1 MYFPIIVWLYVSITF
16 VVANYGFDQW
26 TNDDLKQ
33 FLKERKVAFNDA
45 LENPKLI
52 SLANEEAKKLEK
64 GYKKVTE
71 ELNNNLN
78 SPDDSLN
85 DYLNFDYLFGK
96 RKENYSIKEWIF
108 ESWPVTSLQTFLTQ
122 NNIQYSAK
130 DTKDDLINKVKEQF
144 DSISKKNHGS
154 SFYPGNWLYESWSE
168 NDLKDWLKSYGIEF
182 NPSSTKDQLVEKL
195 KEFSYQ
201 ATHSIRDSKESLFD
215 SLDLFDKT
223 IFDKKGQIEDEF
235 FQTWSYSQ
243 LREWLYLHGF
253 IDTKPGIYVE
263 DLDKEKL
270 VKIAQSYKKY
280 LLSDIHTWLAN
291 TEKKSQPW
299 ITKGEQKSQK
309 KKGSNLINDTFFV
322 GINNWSKDKLRE
334 FLDVRKVP
342 YSIFTT
348 KHQLIKLVQ
357 KHKFDPVHV
366 ETYAWIVDDVSTDSI
381 KQWLI
386 EQGENVEGT
395 RKDIVSAF
403 QKQFESLKKGFKD
416 AFNNVDLQIRLFA
429 PDINGYKRYLQ
440 KKLSEAEY
448 KKLTEDQISQG
459 FKVVQEYYNLAG
471 DAAKEEFTKT
481 TYSAEEALDQ
491 IEEASYEYSLEF
503 LRKLEKGEHD
513 VTSFIKDARV
523 ASKSFALSLITKLRE
538 NAQKLQTDAL
548 NKVGSWW
555 YGAKSGF
562 SNKVDEAHQVVLDVH
577 DQAVNYQEQVG
588 SQYLSI
594 KAEADEKYDSIA
606 KEATQ
611 QYDTAVQ
618 NAQEQYKQ
626 AQEHVSKFADD
637 VGSQA
642 TQTHKKLEKDYVTY
656 KSKIFSFLTNVYRGI
671 MYRLSIFNSNAYD
684 AAKST
689 GDVINNQWNSVVR
702 TYSNADLKAY
712 LRSFGYSYDW
722 LSALNRRE
730 LLSLATFQNKL
741 FSGYDNLQNW
751 EKSVGEVLNDAS
763 DELKIKLGL
772 KKEPKSLIAKLKSV
786 VGF

>member
-16 VVANYGFDQW
+16 VIANYGFDQW

-33 FLKERKVAFNDA
+33 FLKERKVAFNEA

-64 GYKKVTE
+64 GYKKVTD

-78 SPDDSLN
+78 PPDNLLN

-108 ESWPVTSLQTFLTQ
+108 ESWPVHSLQSFLTQ
-122 NNIQYSAK
+122 NNIQYHAK
-130 DTKDDLINKVKEQF
+130 DTKDDLINKIKESF
-144 DSISKKNHGS
+144 DSISAKNHGS

-168 NDLKDWLKSYGIEF
+168 NDLKDWLKSYRIDF

-235 FQTWSYSQ
+235 FETWSYSQ

-270 VKIAQSYKKY
+270 VKIAQTYKKY

-291 TEKKSQPW
+291 TEKKYQPW
-299 ITKGEQKSQK
+299 LTKGEQKTK
-309 KKGSNLINDTFFV
+309 KKGGNLINDTFFV

-348 KHQLIKLVQ
+348 KHQLIQLVQ
-357 KHKFDPVHV
+357 KHKFDPIHV
-366 ETYAWIVDDVSTDSI
+366 DTYAWIVNDVSTDSI
-381 KQWLI
+381 KQWLV

-403 QKQFESLKKGFKD
+403 QNQFETLRKGFKD
-416 AFNNVDLQIRLFA
+416 AFNNIDLQIRLFT
-429 PDINGYKRYLQ
+429 PDINSYKRYLQ

-448 KKLTEDQISQG
+448 KKLTEDKISKG
-459 FKVVQEYYNLAG
+459 FEVVQEYYKLAG
-471 DAAKEEFTKT
+471 DAAKEEFDKT
-481 TYSAEEALDQ
+481 AYSAEEALDQ

-503 LRKLEKGEHD
+503 LHKLEKGEHD
-513 VTSFIKDARV
+513 VASFIKDAQI
-523 ASKSFALSLITKLRE
+523 ASKSYALSLIAKLRE
-538 NAQKLQTDAL
+538 NTQKLQTNAL
-548 NKVGSWW
+548 NKLGSWW

-562 SNKVDEAHQVVLDVH
+562 DNKIDEAHQVVLNVH
-577 DQAVNYQEQVG
+577 DQVLNYQEQVG
-588 SQYLSI
+588 NQYLSI
-594 KAEADEKYDSIA
+594 KSEADEKYNSIA

-611 QYDTAVQ
+611 QYDTAVK
-618 NAQEQYKQ
+618 NAQDHFKQ
-626 AQEHVSKFADD
+626 AEEHVS
-637 VGSQA
+637 
-642 TQTHKKLEKDYVTY
+642 QTHKKLEKDYVTY
-656 KSKIFSFLTNVYRGI
+656 KSKIFSILTNAYRGI
-671 MYRLSIFNSNAYD
+671 LYRLSIFNSNAYD

-689 GDVINNQWNSVVR
+689 GDIINNHWDSIVR

-722 LSALNRRE
+722 LSDLNRRE

-741 FSGYDNLQNW
+741 FTGYNNLQNW
-751 EKSVGEVLNDAS
+751 EKSVGDVLNEAG

-772 KKEPKSLIAKLKSV
+772 KKEPKSLIAKLKSL

>member
-16 VVANYGFDQW
+16 GIANYGFDQW

-33 FLKERKVAFNDA
+33 FLKERKVAFNEA

-64 GYKKVTE
+64 GYKKVTD

-78 SPDDSLN
+78 PPDNLLN

-108 ESWPVTSLQTFLTQ
+108 ESWPVHSLQSFLTQ
-122 NNIQYSAK
+122 NNIQYHAK
-130 DTKDDLINKVKEQF
+130 DTKDDLINKIKESF
-144 DSISKKNHGS
+144 DSISAKNHGS

-168 NDLKDWLKSYGIEF
+168 NDLKDWLKSYRIDF

-235 FQTWSYSQ
+235 FETWSYSQ

-270 VKIAQSYKKY
+270 VKIAQTYKKY

-291 TEKKSQPW
+291 TEKKYQPW
-299 ITKGEQKSQK
+299 LTKGEQKTK
-309 KKGSNLINDTFFV
+309 KKGGNLINDTFFV

-348 KHQLIKLVQ
+348 KHQLIQLVQ
-357 KHKFDPVHV
+357 KHKFDPIHV
-366 ETYAWIVDDVSTDSI
+366 DTYAWIVNDVSTDSI
-381 KQWLI
+381 KQWLV
-386 EQGENVEGT
+386 EQGENVVGT

-403 QKQFESLKKGFKD
+403 QNQFETLRKGFKD
-416 AFNNVDLQIRLFA
+416 AFNNIDLQIRLFT
-429 PDINGYKRYLQ
+429 PDINSYKRYLQ

-448 KKLTEDQISQG
+448 KKLTEDKISKG
-459 FKVVQEYYNLAG
+459 FEVVQEYYKLAG
-471 DAAKEEFTKT
+471 DAAKEEFDKT
-481 TYSAEEALDQ
+481 VYSAEEALDQ

-503 LRKLEKGEHD
+503 LHKLEKGEHD
-513 VTSFIKDARV
+513 VASFIKDAQI
-523 ASKSFALSLITKLRE
+523 ASKSYALSLIAKLRE
-538 NAQKLQTDAL
+538 NTQKLQTNAL
-548 NKVGSWW
+548 NKLGSWW

-562 SNKVDEAHQVVLDVH
+562 DSKIDEAHQVVLNVH
-577 DQAVNYQEQVG
+577 DQVLNYQEQVG
-588 SQYLSI
+588 NQYLSI
-594 KAEADEKYDSIA
+594 KSEADEKYNSIA

-611 QYDTAVQ
+611 QYDTAVK
-618 NAQEQYKQ
+618 NAQDHFKQ
-626 AQEHVSKFADD
+626 AEEHVS
-637 VGSQA
+637 
-642 TQTHKKLEKDYVTY
+642 QTHKKLEKDYVTY
-656 KSKIFSFLTNVYRGI
+656 KSKIFSILTNAYRGI
-671 MYRLSIFNSNAYD
+671 LYRLSIFNSNAYD

-689 GDVINNQWNSVVR
+689 GDIINNHWDSIVR

-722 LSALNRRE
+722 LSDLNRRE

-741 FSGYDNLQNW
+741 FTGYNNLQNW
-751 EKSVGEVLNDAS
+751 EKSVGDVLNEAG

-772 KKEPKSLIAKLKSV
+772 KKEPKSLIAKLKSL

>member
-1 MYFPIIVWLYVSITF
+1 MWLYVSITF
-16 VVANYGFDQW
+16 VIANYGFDQW

-33 FLKERKVAFNDA
+33 FLKERKVAFNEA

-64 GYKKVTE
+64 GYKKVTD

-78 SPDDSLN
+78 PPDNLLN

-108 ESWPVTSLQTFLTQ
+108 ESWPVHSLQSFLTQ
-122 NNIQYSAK
+122 NNIQYHAK
-130 DTKDDLINKVKEQF
+130 DTKDDLINKIKESF
-144 DSISKKNHGS
+144 DSISAKNHGS

-168 NDLKDWLKSYGIEF
+168 NDLKDWLKSYRIDF

-235 FQTWSYSQ
+235 FETWSYSQ

-270 VKIAQSYKKY
+270 VKIAQTYKKY

-291 TEKKSQPW
+291 TEKKYQPW
-299 ITKGEQKSQK
+299 LTKGEQKTK
-309 KKGSNLINDTFFV
+309 KKGGNLINDTFFV

-348 KHQLIKLVQ
+348 KHQLIQLVQ
-357 KHKFDPVHV
+357 KHKFDPIHV
-366 ETYAWIVDDVSTDSI
+366 DTYAWIVNDVSTDSI
-381 KQWLI
+381 KQWLV

-403 QKQFESLKKGFKD
+403 QNQFETLRKGFKD
-416 AFNNVDLQIRLFA
+416 AFNNIDLQIRLFT
-429 PDINGYKRYLQ
+429 PDINSYKRYLQ

-448 KKLTEDQISQG
+448 KKLTEDKISKG
-459 FKVVQEYYNLAG
+459 FEVVQEYYKLAG
-471 DAAKEEFTKT
+471 DAAKEEFDKT
-481 TYSAEEALDQ
+481 AYSAEEALDQ

-503 LRKLEKGEHD
+503 LHKLEKGEHD
-513 VTSFIKDARV
+513 VASFIKDAQI
-523 ASKSFALSLITKLRE
+523 ASKSYALSLIAKLRE
-538 NAQKLQTDAL
+538 NTQKLQTNAL
-548 NKVGSWW
+548 NKLGSWW

-562 SNKVDEAHQVVLDVH
+562 DNKIDEAHQVVLNVH
-577 DQAVNYQEQVG
+577 DQVLNYQEQVG
-588 SQYLSI
+588 NQYLSI
-594 KAEADEKYDSIA
+594 KSEADEKYNSIA

-611 QYDTAVQ
+611 QYDTAVK
-618 NAQEQYKQ
+618 NAQDHFKQ
-626 AQEHVSKFADD
+626 AEEHVS
-637 VGSQA
+637 
-642 TQTHKKLEKDYVTY
+642 QTHKKLEKDYVTY
-656 KSKIFSFLTNVYRGI
+656 KSKIFSILTNAYRGI
-671 MYRLSIFNSNAYD
+671 LYRLSIFNSNAYD

-689 GDVINNQWNSVVR
+689 GDIINNHWDSIVR

-722 LSALNRRE
+722 LSDLNRRE

-741 FSGYDNLQNW
+741 FTGYNNLQNW
-751 EKSVGEVLNDAS
+751 EKSVGDVLNEAG

-772 KKEPKSLIAKLKSV
+772 KKEPKSLIAKLKSL

>member
-16 VVANYGFDQW
+16 VIANYGFDQW

-33 FLKERKVAFNDA
+33 FLKERKVAFNEA

-64 GYKKVTE
+64 GYKKVTD

-78 SPDDSLN
+78 PPDNLLN

-108 ESWPVTSLQTFLTQ
+108 ESWPVHSLQSFLTQ
-122 NNIQYSAK
+122 NNIQYHAK
-130 DTKDDLINKVKEQF
+130 DTKDDLINKIKESF
-144 DSISKKNHGS
+144 DSISAKNHGS

-168 NDLKDWLKSYGIEF
+168 NDLKDWLKSYRIDF

-235 FQTWSYSQ
+235 FETWSYSQ

-270 VKIAQSYKKY
+270 VKIAQTYKKY

-291 TEKKSQPW
+291 TEKKYQPW
-299 ITKGEQKSQK
+299 LTKGEQKTK
-309 KKGSNLINDTFFV
+309 KKGGNLINDTFFV

-348 KHQLIKLVQ
+348 KHQLIQLVQ
-357 KHKFDPVHV
+357 KHKFDPIHV
-366 ETYAWIVDDVSTDSI
+366 ETYAWIVNDVSTDSI
-381 KQWLI
+381 KQWLV

-403 QKQFESLKKGFKD
+403 QNQFETLRKGFKD
-416 AFNNVDLQIRLFA
+416 AFNNIDLQIRLFT
-429 PDINGYKRYLQ
+429 PDINSYKRYLQ

-448 KKLTEDQISQG
+448 KKLTEDKISKG
-459 FKVVQEYYNLAG
+459 FEVVQEYYKLAG
-471 DAAKEEFTKT
+471 DAAKEEFDKT
-481 TYSAEEALDQ
+481 AYSAEEALDQ

-503 LRKLEKGEHD
+503 LHKLEKGEHD
-513 VTSFIKDARV
+513 VASFIKDAQI
-523 ASKSFALSLITKLRE
+523 ASKSYALSLIAKLRE
-538 NAQKLQTDAL
+538 NTQKLQTNAL
-548 NKVGSWW
+548 NKLGSWW

-562 SNKVDEAHQVVLDVH
+562 DNKIDEAHQVVLNVH
-577 DQAVNYQEQVG
+577 DQVLNYQEQVG
-588 SQYLSI
+588 NQYLSI
-594 KAEADEKYDSIA
+594 KSEADEKYNSIA

-611 QYDTAVQ
+611 QYDTAVK
-618 NAQEQYKQ
+618 NAQDHFKQ
-626 AQEHVSKFADD
+626 AEEHVS
-637 VGSQA
+637 
-642 TQTHKKLEKDYVTY
+642 QTHKKLEKDYVTY
-656 KSKIFSFLTNVYRGI
+656 KSKIFSILTNAYRGI
-671 MYRLSIFNSNAYD
+671 LYRLSIFNSNAYD

-689 GDVINNQWNSVVR
+689 GDIINNHWDSIVR

-722 LSALNRRE
+722 LSDLNRRE

-741 FSGYDNLQNW
+741 FTGYNNLQNW
-751 EKSVGEVLNDAS
+751 EKSVGDVLNEAG

-772 KKEPKSLIAKLKSV
+772 KKEPKSLIAKLKSL

>member
-16 VVANYGFDQW
+16 VIANYGFDQW

-33 FLKERKVAFNDA
+33 FLKERKVAFNEA

-64 GYKKVTE
+64 GYKKVTD

-78 SPDDSLN
+78 PPDNLLN

-108 ESWPVTSLQTFLTQ
+108 ESWPVHSLQSFLTQ
-122 NNIQYSAK
+122 NNIQYHAK
-130 DTKDDLINKVKEQF
+130 DTKDDLINKIKESF
-144 DSISKKNHGS
+144 DSISAKNHGS

-168 NDLKDWLKSYGIEF
+168 NDLKDWLKSYRIDF

-235 FQTWSYSQ
+235 FETWSYSQ

-270 VKIAQSYKKY
+270 VKIAQTYKKY

-291 TEKKSQPW
+291 TEKKYQPW
-299 ITKGEQKSQK
+299 LTKGEQKTK
-309 KKGSNLINDTFFV
+309 KKGGNLINDTFFV

-348 KHQLIKLVQ
+348 KHQLIQLVQ
-357 KHKFDPVHV
+357 KHKFDPIHV
-366 ETYAWIVDDVSTDSI
+366 DTYAWIVNDVSTDSI
-381 KQWLI
+381 KQWLV

-403 QKQFESLKKGFKD
+403 QNQFETLRKGFKD
-416 AFNNVDLQIRLFA
+416 AFNNIDSQIRLFT
-429 PDINGYKRYLQ
+429 PDINSYKRYLQ

-448 KKLTEDQISQG
+448 KKLTEDKISKG
-459 FKVVQEYYNLAG
+459 FEVVQEYYKSAG
-471 DAAKEEFTKT
+471 DAAKEEFDKT
-481 TYSAEEALDQ
+481 AYSAEEALDQ

-503 LRKLEKGEHD
+503 LHKLEKGEHD
-513 VTSFIKDARV
+513 VASFIKDAQI
-523 ASKSFALSLITKLRE
+523 ASKSYALSLIAKLRE
-538 NAQKLQTDAL
+538 NTQKLQTNAL
-548 NKVGSWW
+548 NKLGSWW

-562 SNKVDEAHQVVLDVH
+562 DNKIDEAHQVVLNVH
-577 DQAVNYQEQVG
+577 DQVSNYQEQVG
-588 SQYLSI
+588 NQYSSI
-594 KAEADEKYDSIA
+594 KSEADEKYNSIA

-611 QYDTAVQ
+611 QYDTAVK
-618 NAQEQYKQ
+618 NAQDHFKQ
-626 AQEHVSKFADD
+626 AEEHVS
-637 VGSQA
+637 
-642 TQTHKKLEKDYVTY
+642 QTHKKLEKDYVTY
-656 KSKIFSFLTNVYRGI
+656 KSKIFSILTNAYRGI
-671 MYRLSIFNSNAYD
+671 LYRLSIFNSNAYD

-689 GDVINNQWNSVVR
+689 GDIINNHWDSIVR

-722 LSALNRRE
+722 LSDLNRRE

-741 FSGYDNLQNW
+741 FTGYNNLQNW
-751 EKSVGEVLNDAS
+751 EKSVGDVLNEAG

-772 KKEPKSLIAKLKSV
+772 KKEPKSLIAKLKSL